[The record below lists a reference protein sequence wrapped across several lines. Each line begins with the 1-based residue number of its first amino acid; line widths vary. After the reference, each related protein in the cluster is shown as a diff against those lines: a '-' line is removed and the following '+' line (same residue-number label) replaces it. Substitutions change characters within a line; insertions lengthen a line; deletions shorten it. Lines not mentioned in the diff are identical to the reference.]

1 MPSYEFTG
9 QLRYRLTD
17 ADAGDPLPIED
28 QADIVVLIHGY
39 PGKLVNGVP
48 YSDGNVT
55 VEVLQDG
62 VLFSLQPDGDGVL
75 HWTEEVQ

>member
-17 ADAGDPLPIED
+17 ADVGDPLPIED
-28 QADIVVLIHGY
+28 QADIVVLIHGH

-48 YSDGNVT
+48 YTEGPIIM
-55 VEVLQDG
+55 EVLQDG
-62 VLFSLQPDGDGVL
+62 ELFGLEPDGDGILQWVK
-75 HWTEEVQ
+75 EE